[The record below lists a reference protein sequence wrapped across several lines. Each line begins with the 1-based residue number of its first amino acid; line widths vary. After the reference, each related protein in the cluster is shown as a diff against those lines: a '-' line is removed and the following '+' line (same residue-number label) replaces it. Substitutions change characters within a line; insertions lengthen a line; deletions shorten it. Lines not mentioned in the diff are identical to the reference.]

1 MSNVLPKRI
10 KIPDDVIWQELG
22 DEVVLLNLGN
32 EHYYELN
39 RVGTRMWQ
47 LLAEE
52 RDAEAILA
60 QMMNEF
66 DVPEMT
72 LRHDLA
78 QLIGDL
84 QRAHLITTE

>member
-1 MSNVLPKRI
+1 
-10 KIPDDVIWQELG
+10 
-22 DEVVLLNLGN
+22 
-32 EHYYELN
+32 
-39 RVGTRMWQ
+39 
-47 LLAEE
+47 
-52 RDAEAILA
+52 
-60 QMMNEF
+60 MMNEF